1 MPKLKLIDVEIDR
14 GRDVVTV
21 AVPAHEVRVL
31 QAIHGPEKVR
41 PAAVQ
46 EGDTAV
52 FDDSAHA
59 EYDRMTRKYH
69 RINAPDPVRAAYP
82 MGPEQMT
89 DHGFTSGGPSKPAP
103 SGLIKKHK
111 PAPEPEAPKE
121 APKDKPAKQDK

>member
-31 QAIHGPEKVR
+31 QAIHGLEKVR

-103 SGLIKKHK
+103 SGLIKKHRQ
-111 PAPEPEAPKE
+111 PEA
-121 APKDKPAKQDK
+121 KDKPAKQDK